1 MYKLETHLHV
11 AGTSPCAQTE
21 EKLIAEIYKKEG
33 YNGIVYTSHYNS
45 FLCKYYGFKNFGG
58 YNDNFLRHFETLKK
72 ECSAFGIDVFF
83 GMEFMPDCTSYYNE
97 KTPDKAEFLIY
108 GATPDFVLSGAEEFF
123 YKKVEDIS
131 EFCKKNGWIFSQA
144 HPFRRMISYR
154 EPSLLEAAEAYNGN
168 ARNDSR
174 NDLAERYVTENG
186 LIALAGSDFHEP
198 VDGGAGLI
206 LENDVRTEKELV
218 EELRKR
224 RHTLI
229 TGNHPCV

>member
-11 AGTSPCAQTE
+11 AGTSPCA
-21 EKLIAEIYKKEG
+21 IADENEIARIYKEKG
-33 YNGIVYTSHYNS
+33 YNGVVYTSHYNS
-45 FLCKYYGFKNFGG
+45 FLIGYYGMTAKSYNENFVEH
-58 YNDNFLRHFETLKK
+58 YYRLKDRL
-72 ECSAFGIDVFF
+72 SAVGIDTFF

-168 ARNDSR
+168 ARIDSR

-198 VDGGAGLI
+198 VDGGAGVI
-206 LENDVRTEKELV
+206 LENEVKTEKELV

-229 TGNHPCV
+229 TGNHLCV

>member
-11 AGTSPCAQTE
+11 AGTSPCAIADENEIARTYK
-21 EKLIAEIYKKEG
+21 EKG
-33 YNGIVYTSHYNS
+33 YNGVVYTSHYNS
-45 FLCKYYGFKNFGG
+45 FLIGYYGMTAKSYNENFVEH
-58 YNDNFLRHFETLKK
+58 YYRLKDRL
-72 ECSAFGIDVFF
+72 SAVGIDTFF

-174 NDLAERYVTENG
+174 NDLAERYV
-186 LIALAGSDFHEP
+186 A
-198 VDGGAGLI
+198 
-206 LENDVRTEKELV
+206 
-218 EELRKR
+218 
-224 RHTLI
+224 
-229 TGNHPCV
+229 